1 MDDYDHP
8 NHPAPKTSVFSI
20 RDALGALIGAIITS
34 CLVAAAWYILDLRQ
48 NYGSTYGTG
57 IFLVSPTLC
66 GFIAGA
72 IGSWKGARPTLT
84 VWLSSLLQFV
94 LVWYA
99 LLLFGIE
106 GNVCIVM
113 ATPLIYP
120 MFAAGTYLGHVVKKF
135 EKGNHRLF
143 VSALPVI
150 VGVGVG
156 ANAMDPYAATK
167 TESTTYI
174 VNATPDKIWPL
185 LFELHDLPEPD
196 QWIFRTGIAFTK
208 GTHASGQVVGASRQ
222 CILTTGTMNETITAL
237 EVNRYMRFDVHNTP
251 PSIKESN
258 PFHDIHPRHETGSFK
273 VHWGEF
279 KLEPLPG
286 GRTKFTG
293 TSTYSYNIFPAWY
306 WGLITDTVA
315 EQIHVRMMGEI
326 KRRVESK

>member
-8 NHPAPKTSVFSI
+8 NHPQTKDSI
-20 RDALGALIGAIITS
+20 YSSRDFAGSIIGAVITGGLIL
-34 CLVAAAWYILDLRQ
+34 LVWYYLGKQKDFT
-48 NYGSTYGTG
+48 GTYGTG
-57 IFLVSPTLC
+57 IFLVSPMLC

-72 IGSWKGARPTLT
+72 ISNWNKARPTAT
-84 VWLSSLLQFV
+84 TWLSSLVQF
-94 LVWYA
+94 LVSCFA
-99 LLLFGIE
+99 LLVFGIE
-106 GNVCIVM
+106 GVVCIVM
-113 ATPLIYP
+113 ASPLIYP
-120 MFAAGTYLGHVVKKF
+120 MFALGTFLGQIAMNLKR
-135 EKGNHRLF
+135 GSRRLF

-150 VGVGVG
+150 VGMGVA

-185 LFELHDLPEPD
+185 LFDLHDLPEPD
-196 QWIFRTGIAFTK
+196 QWIFRTGIAFTI
-208 GTHASGQVVGASRQ
+208 GTHASGQVVGASRE
-222 CILTTGTMNETITAL
+222 CILSTGTMNETITAL
-237 EVNRYMRFDVHNTP
+237 DVNRYMRFDVHNTP

-326 KRRVESK
+326 KRRVEPK